1 LSTSFRIGGWDRTIL
16 ASETSAAPTASVSV
30 IRKACDGTDRME
42 TAARMTERRGRFE
55 ELYAAHGRDAL
66 RVAYLLTGS
75 REEAEDLAQE
85 AFVRILGKFAD
96 LRKPEVF
103 RTYLMRTVTNLARS
117 GFRHRDVERRHR
129 AALVTHDDGTRE
141 PDLAE
146 RDEMARAL
154 ARLPHRQR
162 AALVLRYC
170 EDLSEQQTADV
181 LQTSVKAVKA
191 LVTRGLAAMRQGEE
205 VSR

>member
-1 LSTSFRIGGWDRTIL
+1 
-16 ASETSAAPTASVSV
+16 
-30 IRKACDGTDRME
+30 ME
-42 TAARMTERRGRFE
+42 TAARMTERQGRFE
-55 ELYAAHGRDAL
+55 DLYAAHGRGAVRL
-66 RVAYLLTGS
+66 AYLLTGS

-85 AFVRILGKFAD
+85 AFVRILGRFGD
-96 LRKPEVF
+96 LRRPEVF

-129 AALVTHDDGTRE
+129 AALVTPDEDSSE
-141 PDLAE
+141 PGVAE
-146 RDEMARAL
+146 RDEMTRAL

-162 AALVLRYC
+162 AALVLRYR
-170 EDLSEQQTADV
+170 EDLSERQTADV

-191 LVTRGLAAMRQGEE
+191 LVTRGLATMRQREE

>member
-1 LSTSFRIGGWDRTIL
+1 
-16 ASETSAAPTASVSV
+16 
-30 IRKACDGTDRME
+30 ME

-55 ELYAAHGRDAL
+55 ELYAAHGRDAVRL
-66 RVAYLLTGS
+66 AYLLTGS

-85 AFVRILGKFAD
+85 AFVRILGRFGD
-96 LRKPEVF
+96 LRRPEVF

-129 AALVTHDDGTRE
+129 AALVSRGESAAE
-141 PDLAE
+141 PDVVG

>member
-1 LSTSFRIGGWDRTIL
+1 MS
-16 ASETSAAPTASVSV
+16 
-30 IRKACDGTDRME
+30 
-42 TAARMTERRGRFE
+42 ERRGRFE

-66 RVAYLLTGS
+66 RLAYLLTGS

-85 AFVRILGKFAD
+85 AFVRILGRFGD
-96 LRKPEVF
+96 LRKPDVF

-117 GFRHRDVERRHR
+117 GFRRRDVERRHR
-129 AALVTHDDGTRE
+129 GELATSDAGVAD
-141 PDLAE
+141 PDLAR
-146 RDEMARAL
+146 RDEVARAL

-170 EDLSEQQTADV
+170 EDLSEQQTAEV

-191 LVTRGLAAMRQGEE
+191 LVTRGLAAMRRGEE